1 MTDAARN
8 KRTSWGLVVLLG
20 SLTGMGALAI
30 DMYLPSMPAMG
41 AELHASAGQ
50 RQATMAFF
58 LVGTAIGQFFYGPAS
73 DRWGRRPPVLLGVG
87 IYVLASVGCALA
99 VSPQMLIGAR
109 FVQALG
115 ACGGG
120 VVARA
125 MVRDRFDHI
134 ESARMLSLMMLIMGV
149 APILSPLF
157 GGVLL
162 IFGGWRLIFWC
173 MALFGVLL
181 GAAAFLRMQESR
193 SAETAARARAVNP
206 LRGYLALLRQR
217 RLIGYI
223 LAGALNG
230 AALFTYITSSP
241 ELVIQIYHVPAT
253 YFGLV
258 FGVNGAGVIGASQ
271 INRHLLRRHTPDQ
284 ILAVASLVAVVAGL
298 ALFVAAASGWGGP
311 LSVLPLLFAVLSSYS
326 FVQGNTSAGALNVD
340 PLRGG
345 STSALLGAAVF
356 AAGAAASGLVGV
368 FHDGTPRPMA
378 VVILIAMSGA
388 ALSLHM
394 LALPKRG
401 RD

>member
-1 MTDAARN
+1 MNDASRHN
-8 KRTSWGLVVLLG
+8 RTPWGLVVLLG

-30 DMYLPSMPAMG
+30 DMYLPSLPAMG
-41 AELHASAGQ
+41 AELRASAGE

-58 LVGTAIGQFFYGPAS
+58 LAGTAIGQFFYGPAS

-87 IYVLASVGCALA
+87 IYILASIGCALA
-99 VSPQMLIGAR
+99 TSPQMLIGMR

-125 MVRDRFDHI
+125 MVRDRFDHT

-162 IFGGWRLIFWC
+162 VFGGWRLIFWC
-173 MALFGVLL
+173 MALFGLLL

-193 SAETAARARAVNP
+193 SAETAARARAANP
-206 LRGYLALLRQR
+206 LQGYLALLRQR

-230 AALFTYITSSP
+230 ATLFTYITSSP
-241 ELVIQIYHVPAT
+241 ELVIQIYHVPAA

-258 FGVNGAGVIGASQ
+258 FGVNGVGLIGASQ
-271 INRHLLRRHTPDQ
+271 INRHLLRRRTPDQ
-284 ILAVASLVAVVAGL
+284 VLAVASLAAVVAGV
-298 ALFVAAASGWGGP
+298 ALSAAAASGWGGA
-311 LSVLPLLFAVLSSYS
+311 LSVLPLLFVLLSSYA
-326 FVQGNTSAGALNVD
+326 FVQGNTTAGALSVD
-340 PLRGG
+340 PLSGG
-345 STSALLGAAVF
+345 STSALLGAAAF
-356 AAGAAASGLVGV
+356 TAGAGASGLVGL

-378 VVILIAMSGA
+378 LIMLIAMSGS
-388 ALSLHM
+388 ALSLHK